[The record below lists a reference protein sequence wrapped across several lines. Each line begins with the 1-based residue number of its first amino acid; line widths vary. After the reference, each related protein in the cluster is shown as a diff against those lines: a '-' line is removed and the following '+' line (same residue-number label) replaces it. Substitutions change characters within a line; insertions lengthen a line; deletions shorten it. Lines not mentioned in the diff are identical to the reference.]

1 VNGQPQD
8 EPFIKEQPSYMLDKM
23 TVPAGDVSA
32 IHFTAVRLRP
42 QAQAASC
49 LPGPLW
55 FAEQCSVMYAE

>member
-1 VNGQPQD
+1 
-8 EPFIKEQPSYMLDKM
+8 MLDKM